1 MAVPVADKFSF
12 GLQGPNIVNALA
24 TDRDC
29 NLLFEGEPV
38 IRLPVER
45 LEWEDLAL
53 AAGFF
58 PSKTQ
63 ARQNGWQGP
72 VPFGFGQRKFGKGK
86 GVWFFNPTPETED

>member
-1 MAVPVADKFSF
+1 M
-12 GLQGPNIVNALA
+12 QGPNVVNALA

-29 NLLFEGEPV
+29 NLLFDDEPV

-53 AAGFF
+53 VAGFF

-63 ARQNGWQGP
+63 ARKNGWQGP

-86 GVWFFNPTPETED
+86 GVWFFNPAPETED

>member
-1 MAVPVADKFSF
+1 
-12 GLQGPNIVNALA
+12 
-24 TDRDC
+24 
-29 NLLFEGEPV
+29 
-38 IRLPVER
+38 LPVER

-63 ARQNGWQGP
+63 ARKNGWQGP